1 MFHRAPL
8 RSTLAAGA
16 AVAVAVVAVVAV
28 MAIGCGGKSDAPKKR
43 PPPLVT
49 VATAD
54 VRDVPIQLAY
64 TVDVRPVE
72 QADLQSKV
80 QGYVERIYVDRGD
93 AVKKGQLLAEIRPS
107 DLPQQLGQARENVGQ
122 TEASYKLASENARRA
137 RELFQRGMVSRAD
150 LDQAEAQLQIAESA
164 RGSARAGMG
173 VVSTRLS
180 ETRLVAPFSGWIAD
194 RKLDQGALVQPGPQ
208 NSTILTVVR
217 IDQVRVFVSV
227 LESQA
232 PLVRRGQPATVTV
245 DALPGKQFQGTVTR
259 VPPTLD
265 AATRTLTCE
274 IVIPNP
280 EGTLKPGMY
289 GRAALTVDTHPHA
302 VVLPVEAVVAEEA
315 ERSVFIVDNIK
326 PSADGKGVETGIAH
340 RILVETGFDSG
351 DWLEITKGLTGT
363 ETIIVAGVDLAADGM
378 PIGIARKKPAPS
390 RADATTSAP
399 KPPTKVN

>member
-1 MFHRAPL
+1 MFHGPRA
-8 RSTLAAGA
+8 LALLVA
-16 AVAVAVVAVVAV
+16 AVVVGVVS
-28 MAIGCGGKSDAPKKR
+28 GCGAKSDAPKKR

-49 VATAD
+49 VTTPE
-54 VRDVPIQLAY
+54 VRDVPILLTY
-64 TVDVRPVE
+64 TVDIRPVE

-80 QGYVERIYVDRGD
+80 QGYVEKIYVDRGD

-107 DLPQQLGQARENVGQ
+107 DLPQLLGQARENVGQ
-122 TEASYKLASENARRA
+122 TEASFRLAGENARRA

-180 ETRLVAPFSGWIAD
+180 ETRLVAPFSGWVSE
-194 RKLDQGALVQPGPQ
+194 RKLDQGSLVQPGPQ

-227 LESQA
+227 LEAQA

-245 DALPGKQFQGTVTR
+245 DAVPGKLFQGTVTR
-259 VPPTLD
+259 VPPSLD
-265 AATRTLTCE
+265 TNTRTLTCE

-280 EGTLKPGMY
+280 DGTLKPGMY
-289 GRAALTVDTHPHA
+289 GRAALTVDTHPRG

-315 ERSVFIVDNIK
+315 ERSVFIVDQIK
-326 PSADGKGVETGIAH
+326 PAADGKGPATGIAH
-340 RILVETGFDSG
+340 RVLVQTGFDG
-351 DWLEITKGLTGT
+351 GEWLEITKGLTGT
-363 ETIIVAGVDLAADGM
+363 ESVIVAGVDLAADGM
-378 PIGIARKKPAPS
+378 PVGVAKKK
-390 RADATTSAP
+390 SAP
-399 KPPTKVN
+399 PSQAKVD